1 MRSSAAPTATVLVVV
16 TLVFAPILKHN
27 RWVDMLVGTS
37 TTKVEVPC
45 PPKPARCLPVAGAVV
60 ERVRAADSSQAAID
74 AANEAAIQQAIDE
87 YLAGSR

>member
-27 RWVDMLVGTS
+27 RWVDMLVGTQ

-45 PPKPARCLPVAGAVV
+45 PAVGRCQPVGAVV
-60 ERVRAADSSQAAID
+60 ERVRAADSSQDAINAAY
-74 AANEAAIQQAIDE
+74 AAAIQQAIDE
-87 YLAGSR
+87 YAGR